1 VARRREPGYA
11 RALKG
16 SRGFYADVAGFSDFS
31 RFPEEENYRTAPDD
45 WLVVVTDI
53 ERSSEA
59 VAAGRYKDV
68 NMVAAASIVAVLN
81 VAGEAEI
88 PFVFGG
94 DGATLLIPPE
104 AAAPVRAALAKL
116 AQLST
121 DSFHLP
127 LRVGMVPI
135 AELTARGRA
144 VRVARFQLS
153 PGNTSA
159 LFAGGGVELA
169 EALVKSPGTSGVYS
183 VRDDGIDYE
192 DLDLAGLSCRWEPL
206 QTRRGV
212 VFSVLIQALAPT
224 ADGAAASYRAVMA
237 CVREILGEAP
247 DAGNPVAPESL
258 RFRWPPR
265 GLWLE
270 ARALAAGRSP
280 WRLWPWL
287 LLESFLQGMIDR
299 FGLTAGGM
307 DGRRYRDE
315 LRLNSDFRRFND
327 TLRMV
332 FDCTAAQAA
341 KIEDFLVSLHEDG
354 EVAYGVHRTDAA
366 LMTCLVFSLERSDHM
381 HFLDGTN
388 GGFTLAA
395 REMKAQLA
403 DWAAPESR

>member
-1 VARRREPGYA
+1 MARRRETGYA

-16 SRGFYADVAGFSDFS
+16 SRGFYADVAGFADFS
-31 RFPEEENYRTAPDD
+31 RFPDDENYRTAPAE

-53 ERSSEA
+53 KRSTQA
-59 VAAGRYKDV
+59 IADGRYKDV

-81 VAGEAEI
+81 AAGEPEI

-94 DGATLLIPPE
+94 DGATLLVPPE
-104 AAAPVRAALAKL
+104 SAAAVRAALAKL
-116 AQLST
+116 SRLSD
-121 DSFHLP
+121 DSFNLT

-135 AELTARGRA
+135 RELVAKGRA
-144 VRVARFQLS
+144 VRVARFELS

-159 LFAGGGVELA
+159 LFGGGGVELA
-169 EALVKSPGTSGVYS
+169 ETLVKSPSSAARYS

-206 QTRRGV
+206 PTRHGV
-212 VFSVLIQALAPT
+212 VFSILVRALAPT
-224 ADGAAASYRAVMA
+224 AEGMAATYRAVVA
-237 CVREILGEAP
+237 CIREILGTSP

-280 WRLWPWL
+280 WRLWPKL
-287 LLESFLQGMIDR
+287 LLESFLQGLIDR
-299 FGLTAGGM
+299 FGLSAGGM
-307 DGRRYRDE
+307 DGRHYREE

-332 FDCTAAQAA
+332 VDCTPAQAA
-341 KIEDFLVSLHEDG
+341 GIEAFLASLHEDG
-354 EVAYGVHRTDAA
+354 EVAYGVHRSDAA

-381 HFLDGTN
+381 HFLDGAN

-403 DWAAPESR
+403 DRSAP

>member
-1 VARRREPGYA
+1 VPQRREPGYA

-16 SRGFYADVAGFSDFS
+16 SRGFYAEVAGFADFS
-31 RFPEEENYRTAPDD
+31 RFPDDENYRTAPDD
-45 WLVVVTDI
+45 WRVVVTDI

-59 VAAGRYKDV
+59 VADGRYKDV

-81 VAGEAEI
+81 VAGVAEI

-94 DGATLLIPPE
+94 DGATLLVPPE
-104 AAAPVRAALAKL
+104 SDAAVRAALAKL
-116 AQLST
+116 SRLSN
-121 DSFHLP
+121 DSFNLA

-135 AELTARGRA
+135 RELVEKGRA

-153 PGNTSA
+153 PGNALA

-169 EALVKSPGTSGVYS
+169 ETLVKSPATAARYS
-183 VRDDGIDYE
+183 VRDDRVDYE

-206 QTRRGV
+206 PSRNGV
-212 VFSVLIQALAPT
+212 IFSVLVQALAPT
-224 ADGAAASYRAVMA
+224 ADGAARTYRAVTA
-237 CVREILGEAP
+237 CIRDILGTSP
-247 DAGNPVAPESL
+247 DAGNPVAAESL

-280 WRLWPWL
+280 WRLWPRL
-287 LLESFLQGMIDR
+287 LLESFLQGLIDR
-299 FGLTAGGM
+299 FGLSVGGM
-307 DGRRYRDE
+307 DGRHYREE
-315 LRLNSDFRRFND
+315 LRLHSDFRRFND

-332 FDCTAAQAA
+332 VDCTPAQAA
-341 KIEDFLVSLHEDG
+341 DIEAFLASLHEDE
-354 EVAYGVHRTDAA
+354 EVAYGTHRSDAA

-395 REMKAQLA
+395 RGLKAQLA
-403 DWAAPESR
+403 DSK

>member
-1 VARRREPGYA
+1 MARRREPGYA

-16 SRGFYADVAGFSDFS
+16 SRGFYADVAGFTDFA
-31 RFPEEENYRTAPDD
+31 RFPEDENYRVAPGD

-53 ERSSEA
+53 ERSSAA
-59 VAAGRYKDV
+59 VADGRYKDV
-68 NMVAAASIVAVLN
+68 NMVAAASIAAVLN
-81 VAGEAEI
+81 VAEGAEI

-94 DGATLLIPPE
+94 DGATLLVPPE
-104 AAAPVRAALAKL
+104 SANAVRAALAKL
-116 AQLST
+116 AKLSA
-121 DSFHLP
+121 DSFHLT
-127 LRVGMVPI
+127 LRVGMVPV
-135 AELTARGRA
+135 ADLTALGRA

-169 EALVKSPGTSGVYS
+169 ETLVKSPANAARYS
-183 VRDDGIDYE
+183 VRDDGFEYE

-206 QTRRGV
+206 RTRSGV

-224 ADGAAASYRAVMA
+224 ADGAASTYRAVMA
-237 CVREILGEAP
+237 CVREILGQAP
-247 DAGNPVAPESL
+247 DAGNPVARESL

-280 WRLWPWL
+280 WRFWPWL
-287 LLESFLQGMIDR
+287 LVESFLQGMIDH
-299 FGLTAGGM
+299 FGLSAGGM

-332 FDCTAAQAA
+332 VDCTETQAA
-341 KIEDFLVSLHEDG
+341 EIETFLASLHEDG
-354 EVAYGVHRTDAA
+354 EVAYGTHRADAA
-366 LMTCLVFSLERSDHM
+366 LMTCLVFSLERSDHI
-381 HFLDGTN
+381 HFLDGAD

-395 REMKAQLA
+395 RQLKAQLA
-403 DWAAPESR
+403 DRERG